1 MLTYEHIADRLVQ
14 EVPEFSSVLHGH
26 ITDYHEVLPHVL
38 FGDLTGFVLHAHQQG
53 DEELVRRCLT
63 FLALAM
69 KSADARVCELV
80 AVSFVENVGPWDPAT
95 ADFIASWPDA
105 LRDEASDQGWRNYDQ
120 DPG

>member
-1 MLTYEHIADRLVQ
+1 M
-14 EVPEFSSVLHGH
+14 LHGH